1 MHYKNMFMKKPY
13 KTLEEFYKAIEK
25 LIGLLRQYGCEPEAQ
40 KLDSLLH
47 GIWTTSSE
55 LIGELMLYLERINT
69 NLPRDVEK
77 LKDDCLHF
85 AKHHRKI
92 LGLD

>member
-1 MHYKNMFMKKPY
+1 MFMKKPY

-25 LIGLLRQYGCEPEAQ
+25 LIELLRLYGCEPEAQ

-47 GIWTTSSE
+47 GTWTTSSE

-69 NLPRDVEK
+69 NLPRDVKK
-77 LKDDCLHF
+77 LKDDCLYF
-85 AKHHRKI
+85 TQHHRKI
-92 LGLD
+92 LGLN